1 MDWKMEAGI
10 VESSLF
16 LFGENSPKGDT
27 HPNFWRKTPVLSK
40 TSRQI
45 SLSFNFFWGA

>member
-16 LFGENSPKGDT
+16 LFGEKSPKCET
-27 HPNFWRKTPVLSK
+27 HPNFWRKTPC
-40 TSRQI
+40 
-45 SLSFNFFWGA
+45 SFKNESPNFSEF